1 MRRSFLR
8 WTAAVLFVL
17 VGAACPAVGVAVAS
31 QQQPA
36 KAQQPL
42 RDLDREFLTVIRF
55 ANLWEIPMGR
65 LAAERGASQAI
76 KDTGAVLAADHTKLD
91 VTVTQLAGQFGVQLP
106 DQPTSSQR
114 GWMADIESKSGEEFD
129 NTFADRLRAA
139 HGTVFGLVAEVRAGT
154 RNDVIR
160 QFAEQANVIVMK
172 HMSLLE
178 GTGDVSPD
186 HGMFAEASARSINYP
201 ENTLTRGDLLL
212 AGVVAFLM
220 MATTVGIV
228 RTFSAHGS
236 TE

>member
-31 QQQPA
+31 QPQPA
-36 KAQQPL
+36 RTQQPL

-55 ANLWEIPMGR
+55 ANLWEVPMGR
-65 LAAERGASQAI
+65 LAAERGTSQAVR
-76 KDTGAVLAADHTKLD
+76 DTGAVLAADHTKLD
-91 VTVTQLAGQFGVQLP
+91 VTVKQLAGQFGVQLP

-114 GWMADIESKSGEEFD
+114 GWMADIESRSGEEFD

-139 HGTVFGLVAEVRAGT
+139 HGTVFGLVAEIRAGT

-178 GTGDVSPD
+178 GTGDVSQE
-186 HGMFAEASARSINYP
+186 HGMFAEAAARSIDYP

-212 AGVVAFLM
+212 AAVVAFLM
-220 MATTVGIV
+220 MAATVGVV